1 MEKDK
6 RRKVSFVSLL
16 NQHAENRKDCEA
28 FEFFKLKD
36 NYISCEITFAVFAAV
51 KKIHYRIML

>member
-36 NYISCEITFAVFAAV
+36 NYISCEITFAAV
-51 KKIHYRIML
+51 KKIDSLSW